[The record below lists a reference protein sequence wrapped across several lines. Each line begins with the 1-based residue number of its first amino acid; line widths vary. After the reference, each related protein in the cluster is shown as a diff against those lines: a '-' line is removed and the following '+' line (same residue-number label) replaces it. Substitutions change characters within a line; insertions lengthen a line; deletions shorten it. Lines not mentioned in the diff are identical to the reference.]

1 MDTFGCGCGKSSY
14 DLVGF
19 GELTTTPMK
28 LSALL
33 RQSVETM
40 EAKLMEKLGTL
51 TQWIDTLDSRME
63 EQRGDWIK

>member
-1 MDTFGCGCGKSSY
+1 
-14 DLVGF
+14 
-19 GELTTTPMK
+19 MK